1 MPEIVPAAVV
11 ITIRTLP
18 GKRGELRA
26 VWEQHLAP
34 RVLDSQA
41 QQVYVVVEDSGDHDV
56 LHLLEVYSDGAQMA
70 RNGAQPWFAQY
81 MAAAAPLLAGPPVVA
96 SGLPVWVKP
105 ALT

>member
-1 MPEIVPAAVV
+1 MPESVPVAAV

-26 VWEQHLAP
+26 LWEQHLAP
-34 RVLDSQA
+34 RVLDSET
-41 QQVYVVVEDSGDHDV
+41 QQLYVVVEDSGDHDV
-56 LHLLEVYSDGAQMA
+56 LHLLEVYSDGTQMA
-70 RNGAQPWFAQY
+70 RSGAQPWFAEY
-81 MAAAAPLLAGPPVVA
+81 MAAAAPLLDGTPVMT